1 MSRIWFTSDLHLGHK
16 NILKLSDRPFGEIE
30 HHDDTIINNYNKM
43 VANDDICYILGD
55 ICFNQSY
62 ENYKR
67 IFSRL
72 NGKKHII
79 IGNHDNKQNLIR
91 CQKDGLI
98 CNIKETQVIQI
109 GKDRVFLA
117 HFPHREWNG
126 FYHGVYHAYGHCHCN
141 VDDYKQ
147 STDVGVDCWEYAP
160 VSWEELK
167 EYIDNNCEPNVV
179 E

>member
-1 MSRIWFTSDLHLGHK
+1 MQGELSRASV
-16 NILKLSDRPFGEIE
+16 
-30 HHDDTIINNYNKM
+30 DDF
-43 VANDDICYILGD
+43 CYILGD
-55 ICFNQSY
+55 ISFNQSY

-72 NGKKHII
+72 NGKKNII

-98 CNIKETQVIQI
+98 CSVKDTQILQI

-126 FYHGVYHAYGHCHCN
+126 FYHDVYHVYGHCHCN
-141 VDDYKQ
+141 IDDYKQ

-160 VSWEELK
+160 VSWDELK
-167 EYIDNNCEPNVV
+167 EYIDNNCEPNV
-179 E
+179 EK